1 MSSLVESK
9 IQKNS
14 TNIST
19 IEELWK
25 KEFGVDL
32 VFTEKSFISNK
43 SLSIKELWE
52 QQPGILSF
60 SKEDDVNFL
69 LHADKKENYKQRTYI
84 DNIIYYNNFYFIKL
98 LKNNNYFNIFYFF
111 SLHEVEKI
119 MHFILFFDFKKPLK
133 QIPCSISC
141 KDRYCR
147 LIKKEDSPNF
157 IWTLRMISRLISM
170 KKNEWNVFLK
180 TPLNICNCNHKYCN
194 LLHSEKRLNLLT
206 CIVNILLVKKK

>member
-9 IQKNS
+9 IKTS

-25 KEFGVDL
+25 SEFGVDL
-32 VFTEKSFISNK
+32 VFREKSSSNK
-43 SLSIKELWE
+43 SLSIEELWE

-60 SKEDDVNFL
+60 SKEDDVDFL

-111 SLHEVEKI
+111 SLYEVEKI
-119 MHFILFFDFKKPLK
+119 MYFILFFDFKKPLK
-133 QIPCSISC
+133 QIPCSILC

-147 LIKKEDSPNF
+147 FIKKEDSPDF
-157 IWTLRMISRLISM
+157 IWTLRTISRLISIK
-170 KKNEWNVFLK
+170 KKNGMFF
-180 TPLNICNCNHKYCN
+180 
-194 LLHSEKRLNLLT
+194 
-206 CIVNILLVKKK
+206 